1 MKGLDLYGYTRAE
14 NISAGATNIAH
25 AMGLSI
31 GIKPNLATV
40 YSSIDYT
47 LPIGTEHAVLQLINV
62 EGKIVYSE
70 NITGK
75 IGQITLDIRRYNSGA
90 YIIKI
95 QTDDYSLSKSF
106 IIQ

>member
-1 MKGLDLYGYTRAE
+1 
-14 NISAGATNIAH
+14 
-25 AMGLSI
+25 MGLSI
-31 GIKPNLATV
+31 GIKPNPATV

-47 LPIGTEHAVLQLINV
+47 LPIGTEQAVLQLINV
-62 EGKIVYSE
+62 EGKIIYSE

-75 IGQITLDIRRYNSGA
+75 IGQITLDIRSYNSGA

-95 QTDDYSLSKSF
+95 QAGDYSLSKSF